1 MNPPPDPQ
9 DALLEELTAY
19 YNADELPLF
28 IDDGLLQQ
36 GDHSARR
43 LVHVL
48 GDRAPEAANL
58 LRELAADPA
67 HPLFERIGIQTMYDW
82 NGDSESWA
90 RFQQLAGHIADGIDA
105 QSGGR

>member
-1 MNPPPDPQ
+1 MTPDPQ
-9 DALLEELTAY
+9 AALLEELTAY

-36 GDHSARR
+36 GDHTVAR

-48 GDRAPEAANL
+48 GDRAPEAARL
-58 LRELAADPA
+58 LRELAADPSNQ
-67 HPLFERIGIQTMYDW
+67 LFERIAIQTMYDW

-90 RFQQLAGHIADGIDA
+90 KFQQLANHIADRIDEQA
-105 QSGGR
+105 GGG

>member
-1 MNPPPDPQ
+1 MTPDPQ
-9 DALLEELTAY
+9 AALLEELTAY

-28 IDDGLLQQ
+28 IDDGLLEQ
-36 GDHSARR
+36 GDQSAAR

-48 GDRAPEAANL
+48 GDRAPEAARL

-90 RFQQLAGHIADGIDA
+90 KFTQLANHIADRIDER
-105 QSGGR
+105 S